1 MGYRADGQS
10 EADMT
15 QTQKRIVEEYL
26 VACARLGDKAAQE
39 QLVKRWQ
46 KQFLA
51 HAYRLLGNVEQARD
65 AVQEGWLDI
74 LRGLPAL
81 RDDSMF
87 SAWAFRIITRKCYRE
102 IKKTREN
109 REALKTMTEEPS
121 AREPDGDATEKMS
134 DRQLLHKVLAGLSP
148 EQRTAVAMFYLQDLS
163 VAEIAVSLDI
173 PAGTVK
179 TRLMSARKQM
189 RAALQGEENG

>member
-1 MGYRADGQS
+1 MKQI
-10 EADMT
+10 MV
-15 QTQKRIVEEYL
+15 QTPKRIVEEYL
-26 VACARLGDKAAQE
+26 VACARLGAHAAQE
-39 QLVKRWQ
+39 QLVKRYQ

-74 LRGLPAL
+74 LRGLRGL
-81 RDDSMF
+81 RDDNMF
-87 SAWAFRIITRKCYRE
+87 QAWAYRIITRKCARE
-102 IKKTREN
+102 IKNTQKN
-109 REALKTMTEEPS
+109 REALKTLAQEPM
-121 AREPDGDATEKMS
+121 AKEMGGDASEKMS
-134 DRQLLHKVLAGLSP
+134 DRQLLQQVLAGLSP
-148 EQRTAVAMFYLQDLS
+148 EQRTAVTMFYLQDLS
-163 VAEIAVSLDI
+163 VAEIAVCLDI

>member
-1 MGYRADGQS
+1 M
-10 EADMT
+10 
-15 QTQKRIVEEYL
+15 QTKKRIVEEYL
-26 VACARLGDKAAQE
+26 VACARLGDKTAQE
-39 QLVKRWQ
+39 QLVKRYQ

-74 LRGLPAL
+74 LRGLARL
-81 RDDSMF
+81 RDDNMF
-87 SAWAFRIITRKCYRE
+87 QAWAYRIITRKCARE
-102 IKKTREN
+102 IKNTQKKRET
-109 REALKTMTEEPS
+109 LKTLAQEPM
-121 AREPDGDATEKMS
+121 AKEMGGDASEKMS
-134 DRQLLHKVLAGLSP
+134 DRQLLNQVLAGLSP
-148 EQRTAVAMFYLQDLS
+148 EQRTAVTMFYLQDLS
-163 VAEIAVSLDI
+163 VAEIAVCLDI